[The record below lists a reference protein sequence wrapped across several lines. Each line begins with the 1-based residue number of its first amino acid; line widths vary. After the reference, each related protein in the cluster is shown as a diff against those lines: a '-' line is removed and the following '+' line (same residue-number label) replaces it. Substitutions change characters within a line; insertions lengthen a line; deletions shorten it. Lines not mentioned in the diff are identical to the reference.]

1 MGSAIS
7 RKYWHVLTRYSSCI
21 KIALLQKF
29 CSIPEM
35 LMAGLWNNLR
45 CNQEHPHARGD
56 MRIQYPDRPICR
68 YCNSSVYVC
77 VVDTLG
83 HLVCVY
89 GYYYYFC
96 LECSRVHSWRGT
108 GSELGR
114 CPWSREPGAT
124 RSVCAFCVRTALLT
138 SVTVFDKKLAIM
150 QKLLLCSK
158 HCPAAPLMAS
168 VHDLASLRTLVSHIQ

>member
-1 MGSAIS
+1 
-7 RKYWHVLTRYSSCI
+7 VLTRYSSCI

-89 GYYYYFC
+89 GNYYYFC